1 MDNIQTTLER
11 LLLIGTTLL
20 QLANNN
26 TLITPIGPEQGAEQG
41 RVPVTIENLQNL
53 LNALNKL
60 NALSSKDIRNKLSK
74 IDNIIDTNINND
86 AELTRQLG
94 EYGFV
99 IIPDAIFIRM
109 QEPLI
114 AQAAQPGIQA
124 VQPGIQAAQEA
135 AKAAQEAINSSLEA
149 INVATTAA
157 ENTRHAKE
165 ADSARAGAQHAQD
178 ALNQATAPAF
188 IPQTEAQ
195 AQRSSL
201 SSSQQAERAAH
212 FAKQAAIIA
221 QKAGEEKISAILPR
235 GPQAARTL
243 TSAGIIQTA
252 TLAVMLAAE
261 QAQRVPNEQKTLL
274 ISQIQR
280 QALLAEQTAEGA
292 IRIAQALTNGTAFQ
306 AEGLV
311 AHQMLQGA
319 RDSIQA
325 ASAIQGQPEAQ
336 ALEYARAIQEVSLAA
351 YTAANLAARTIN
363 PQAEQAQLLAERA
376 AKAEGLAAAAAARA
390 ELAATRAQIA
400 LGIPQAQELH
410 EAIQAKTR
418 AEVASEVA
426 KMVVDRAQFSR
437 NPADREPKIQANI
450 LAELAI
456 LAAKQAI
463 LAARQITQG
472 TIEERTIQIAEADV
486 LREHQAWL
494 HGAPPGQ
501 SVLLSSEA
509 SLEIAKKVTLSAHS
523 VVQAAARLAGVFSL
537 PVTRQA
543 AAAPAAPIGVAAAS
557 PPAGAALGGPA
568 SPAGAAAL
576 GGPASPAGAA
586 ALGGPASPVVV
597 AVSPV
602 VVAASPVVPPLAA
615 VPPVAVAASL
625 AASPAAAASPVV
637 VAAPA
642 TASAGVAA
650 APATASAGV
659 PSQLDPPAPVEEATT
674 NILQTLQNV
683 NEVSIFTD
691 TTIIKKLL
699 KLDNTTNIDQ
709 LEDSFRTNFNIIIT
723 DEGISINIAN

>member
-26 TLITPIGPEQGAEQG
+26 TLITPIGPEQGAQQG
-41 RVPVTIENLQNL
+41 RAPVTIENLQNL

-94 EYGFV
+94 EYGF
-99 IIPDAIFIRM
+99 IITPGAIFIRM
-109 QEPLI
+109 QEPPI

-135 AKAAQEAINSSLEA
+135 AKAAQEAINSALEA

-157 ENTRHAKE
+157 ENTRHAKD

-195 AQRSSL
+195 AERSSL
-201 SSSQQAERAAH
+201 SSSQQAERAAY

-221 QKAGEEKISAILPR
+221 QKAGEENISAISLR
-235 GPQAARTL
+235 GPQAAKTL

-261 QAQRVPNEQKTLL
+261 QAQRVPNEQKALL

-306 AEGLV
+306 AEGVV
-311 AHQMLQGA
+311 AHQMLEGA
-319 RDSIQA
+319 RYSIQA
-325 ASAIQGQPEAQ
+325 ASAIQGQPEVQ
-336 ALEYARAIQEVSLAA
+336 ALEYARAIQEVSLVA

-376 AKAEGLAAAAAARA
+376 AQAQGLAAAAAERA

-426 KMVVDRAQFSR
+426 KMVVDRARFSR
-437 NPADREPKIQANI
+437 DTSDREPKIQANI

-472 TIEERTIQIAEADV
+472 TTQERATQIAENDV
-486 LREHQAWL
+486 STAHQEWIQ
-494 HGAPPGQ
+494 GPPAGQ

-509 SLEIAKKVTLSAHS
+509 SLEIAKRVTRSAHS
-523 VVQAAARLAGVFSL
+523 VVQAAGIVTGVFSP

-543 AAAPAAPIGVAAAS
+543 AAAPAAPVGVAAA
-557 PPAGAALGGPA
+557 PAPAASAA
-568 SPAGAAAL
+568 SAASAAAL
-576 GGPASPAGAA
+576 GGPASPA
-586 ALGGPASPVVV
+586 
-597 AVSPV
+597 
-602 VVAASPVVPPLAA
+602 
-615 VPPVAVAASL
+615 
-625 AASPAAAASPVV
+625 
-637 VAAPA
+637 
-642 TASAGVAA
+642 TASAGVA
-650 APATASAGV
+650 
-659 PSQLDPPAPVEEATT
+659 SQLDPPAPVEEATT

-699 KLDNTTNIDQ
+699 KLDNTSNIDQ

>member
-26 TLITPIGPEQGAEQG
+26 TLITPIGPEQG

-94 EYGFV
+94 EYGF
-99 IIPDAIFIRM
+99 IITPGAIFIRM

-135 AKAAQEAINSSLEA
+135 AKAAQEAINSALEA

-165 ADSARAGAQHAQD
+165 AGSARAGAQHAQD

-221 QKAGEEKISAILPR
+221 QKAGEENISAILLR

-274 ISQIQR
+274 LSQIQR
-280 QALLAEQTAEGA
+280 QALLAEQTAKGA
-292 IRIAQALTNGTAFQ
+292 ITIAQTLANRTAFQ
-306 AEGLV
+306 AEGVV
-311 AHQMLQGA
+311 ARKMLQGA
-319 RDSIQA
+319 RDSIRA

-336 ALEYARAIQEVSLAA
+336 ALEYARAIQQVSLAA
-351 YTAANLAARTIN
+351 YTAAKLAARTIN

-376 AKAEGLAAAAAARA
+376 AQAEGLAAAAAARA

-410 EAIQAKTR
+410 EAIQARTR

-426 KMVVDRAQFSR
+426 KMVVDRARFSI

-472 TIEERTIQIAEADV
+472 TIEERTTQIAEDDV
-486 LREHQAWL
+486 LRQHQVWL
-494 HGAPPGQ
+494 KGPLAGQ
-501 SVLLSSEA
+501 SVLSSSEA
-509 SLEIAKKVTLSAHS
+509 SLEIAKQVTLSAHS

-543 AAAPAAPIGVAAAS
+543 AAPIGVAA
-557 PPAGAALGGPA
+557 LGV
-568 SPAGAAAL
+568 
-576 GGPASPAGAA
+576 A

-597 AVSPV
+597 AS
-602 VVAASPVVPPLAA
+602 
-615 VPPVAVAASL
+615 
-625 AASPAAAASPVV
+625 
-637 VAAPA
+637 PA
-642 TASAGVAA
+642 TASAGVA
-650 APATASAGV
+650 SH
-659 PSQLDPPAPVEEATT
+659 LDPPAPVEEATT